1 MFSIQAKFH
10 PLIIFKRKK
19 KAFICNI
26 EAITLNYVKKKIS
39 KFFKLIVSIK
49 NLFLV

>member
-19 KAFICNI
+19 AFICNI
-26 EAITLNYVKKKIS
+26 EAITLNYVK
-39 KFFKLIVSIK
+39 IK
-49 NLFLV
+49 NKQNF

>member
-1 MFSIQAKFH
+1 MFSIQAKFQ

-26 EAITLNYVKKKIS
+26 EAITLNYVK
-39 KFFKLIVSIK
+39 IK
-49 NLFLV
+49 NKEANFLS